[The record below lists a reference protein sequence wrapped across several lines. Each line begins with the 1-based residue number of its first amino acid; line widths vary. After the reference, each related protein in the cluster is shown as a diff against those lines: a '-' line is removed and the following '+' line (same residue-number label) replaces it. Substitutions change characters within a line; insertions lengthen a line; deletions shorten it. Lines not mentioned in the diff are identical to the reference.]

1 METLLLRLSVALLGA
16 RLPRHASPFSVL
28 KGNDGTGFLMHLI
41 CNIIFGSGENLS
53 YSPGTGKM
61 GLHIKVYSLISGAR
75 EQDALTSGSGW
86 CACLRAAVLLYSFPW
101 VPASSSP
108 GSLPLY
114 HRSHSSPSPS
124 CLAHF
129 SEHELHSELPLKNRF
144 QRP

>member
-86 CACLRAAVLLYSFPW
+86 CACLRATVLLYSFP
-101 VPASSSP
+101 
-108 GSLPLY
+108 
-114 HRSHSSPSPS
+114 
-124 CLAHF
+124 
-129 SEHELHSELPLKNRF
+129 
-144 QRP
+144 